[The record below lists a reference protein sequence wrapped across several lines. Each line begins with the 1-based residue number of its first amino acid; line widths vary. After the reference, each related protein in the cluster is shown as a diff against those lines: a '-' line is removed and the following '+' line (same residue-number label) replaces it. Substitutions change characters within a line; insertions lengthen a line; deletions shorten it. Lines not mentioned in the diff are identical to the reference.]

1 MKSMPLEGD
10 GRDDDENN
18 EEDNR
23 DRSGYNRGANVLAEI
38 SKLLADGEPVGVLVA
53 VVCKIVD

>member
-18 EEDNR
+18 EEANR
-23 DRSGYNRGANVLAEI
+23 DRSCYNRGANVLAEI

-53 VVCKIVD
+53 VVCKIDD

>member
-1 MKSMPLEGD
+1 MPLEGD

-18 EEDNR
+18 EEANR